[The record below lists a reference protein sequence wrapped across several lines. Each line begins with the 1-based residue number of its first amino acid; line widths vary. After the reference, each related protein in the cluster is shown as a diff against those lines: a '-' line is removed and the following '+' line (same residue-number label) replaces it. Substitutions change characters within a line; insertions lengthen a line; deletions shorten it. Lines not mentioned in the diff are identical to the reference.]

1 MDGNDR
7 RRTQYG
13 QPYQTPPQSR
23 PLPGQPMGPPSGDRY
38 AQPNTPARSDIG
50 GSSLT
55 RPYLPGYPGY
65 SFQEQQYATTQ
76 IQGGSPMQG
85 VQMQYSPA
93 YIQEASRQQQVPSS
107 PSQQQQQQQY
117 TQYGPG
123 PMLPP
128 VGPQSLYENI
138 PYQQRQTALEV
149 MASQFAVP
157 QYIPQGEHGGLGVGS
172 SSSQYLTTQSEQDVY
187 GGVPVTRGPLHPAY
201 PGAQVDFPQVEPRPA
216 QGAIEPDTNQEV
228 LQQGLRDYRQQIKL
242 TFDAIV
248 AGRVTEASDKV
259 LAATRWLV
267 ASVSALGEFT
277 TNLLGE
283 QALIVQ
289 GLQHDDENRYE
300 ERIELWTELN
310 LCWEAIAQKQKEI
323 TEEALRTT
331 RLPADILS
339 GETITHL
346 VDELVSLC
354 DQLEQ
359 YGLVDFELGIWE
371 EQIIHIFTVCLD
383 LLPRSGLTGQTG
395 RSQAGPS

>member
-13 QPYQTPPQSR
+13 QPYQTPAQSR

-38 AQPNTPARSDIG
+38 AQPTTPARSDIG
-50 GSSLT
+50 GPSLT

-107 PSQQQQQQQY
+107 PSQQQQQY

-123 PMLPP
+123 SMLPP
-128 VGPQSLYENI
+128 VGPQPLYENI

-157 QYIPQGEHGGLGVGS
+157 QYMPQGEHGGLGVGS
-172 SSSQYLTTQSEQDVY
+172 SSSQYLTTQSEQSVY
-187 GGVPVTRGPLHPAY
+187 GGVPVTRGSLHQAY
-201 PGAQVDFPQVEPRPA
+201 PGAQVDFPPVEPQPA
-216 QGAIEPDTNQEV
+216 QGAIEPDTNQEA

-267 ASVSALGEFT
+267 ASVSALG
-277 TNLLGE
+277 
-283 QALIVQ
+283 
-289 GLQHDDENRYE
+289 LQHDDESRYE

-310 LCWEAIAQKQKEI
+310 LCWEALAQKQKEI

-371 EQIIHIFTVCLD
+371 EQITHIFTVCLD

-395 RSQAGPS
+395 RVQAGPS

>member
-13 QPYQTPPQSR
+13 QPYQTPAQSR

-38 AQPNTPARSDIG
+38 AQPTTPARSDIG

-65 SFQEQQYATTQ
+65 SFQEQQYGTTQ

-93 YIQEASRQQQVPSS
+93 YIHDASRQQQVPSS
-107 PSQQQQQQQY
+107 PSQQQQQQQQQY

-123 PMLPP
+123 SMLPP
-128 VGPQSLYENI
+128 VGPQSLYDNI

-157 QYIPQGEHGGLGVGS
+157 QYMPQGEHAGLGVGS
-172 SSSQYLTTQSEQDVY
+172 SSSQYLTTQPEQSVY
-187 GGVPVTRGPLHPAY
+187 GGVPVTRGPLHQPY
-201 PGAQVDFPQVEPRPA
+201 PGGQVDFPQVEQQPA
-216 QGAIEPDTNQEV
+216 QGTIEPDTNQEA
-228 LQQGLRDYRQQIKL
+228 LRQGLRDYKQQIKS
-242 TFDAIV
+242 TFDDIV

-267 ASVSALGEFT
+267 GSVSAL
-277 TNLLGE
+277 
-283 QALIVQ
+283 
-289 GLQHDDENRYE
+289 GLQHDDESSHE

-310 LCWEAIAQKQKEI
+310 LCWEALGQKQKEI

-339 GETITHL
+339 GETIAHL
-346 VDELVSLC
+346 VDELVNLC

-371 EQIIHIFTVCLD
+371 EQITHIFTVCLD
-383 LLPRSGLTGQTG
+383 LLPRSGLTGQTD
-395 RSQAGPS
+395 RLQAGPS

>member
-13 QPYQTPPQSR
+13 QPYQTPAQPR

-38 AQPNTPARSDIG
+38 AQPTTPARSDIG

-65 SFQEQQYATTQ
+65 GFQEQQYGTTQ

-93 YIQEASRQQQVPSS
+93 YIQDASRQQQAPSS
-107 PSQQQQQQQY
+107 PSQQQQQY

-123 PMLPP
+123 SMLPP
-128 VGPQSLYENI
+128 VGPQSLYDNI

-157 QYIPQGEHGGLGVGS
+157 QYMPQGEHAGLGVGS
-172 SSSQYLTTQSEQDVY
+172 SSSQYLTTQPEQTVY
-187 GGVPVTRGPLHPAY
+187 GGVPVTRGPLHQAY
-201 PGAQVDFPQVEPRPA
+201 PGGQVDFPGVEQQPA
-216 QGAIEPDTNQEV
+216 QGAIEPDTNQEA
-228 LQQGLRDYRQQIKL
+228 LQQGLRDYKQQIKL

-248 AGRVTEASDKV
+248 AGRLTEASDKV

-267 ASVSALGEFT
+267 GSVSAL
-277 TNLLGE
+277 
-283 QALIVQ
+283 
-289 GLQHDDENRYE
+289 GLQHDDESRHE

-310 LCWEAIAQKQKEI
+310 LCWEALGQKQKEI

-339 GETITHL
+339 SDTITHL
-346 VDELVSLC
+346 VDELVNLC

-371 EQIIHIFTVCLD
+371 EQITHVFTVCLD

-395 RSQAGPS
+395 RLQAGPS

>member
-23 PLPGQPMGPPSGDRY
+23 PLPGQPMGPPSGD
-38 AQPNTPARSDIG
+38 
-50 GSSLT
+50 
-55 RPYLPGYPGY
+55 

-187 GGVPVTRGPLHPAY
+187 GGVPATRGPLHPAY

-216 QGAIEPDTNQEV
+216 QGTIEPDTNQEV

>member
-1 MDGNDR
+1 
-7 RRTQYG
+7 
-13 QPYQTPPQSR
+13 
-23 PLPGQPMGPPSGDRY
+23 
-38 AQPNTPARSDIG
+38 
-50 GSSLT
+50 
-55 RPYLPGYPGY
+55 
-65 SFQEQQYATTQ
+65 
-76 IQGGSPMQG
+76 
-85 VQMQYSPA
+85 
-93 YIQEASRQQQVPSS
+93 
-107 PSQQQQQQQY
+107 
-117 TQYGPG
+117 
-123 PMLPP
+123 
-128 VGPQSLYENI
+128 
-138 PYQQRQTALEV
+138 
-149 MASQFAVP
+149 
-157 QYIPQGEHGGLGVGS
+157 
-172 SSSQYLTTQSEQDVY
+172 
-187 GGVPVTRGPLHPAY
+187 
-201 PGAQVDFPQVEPRPA
+201 VDFPQVEPRPA
-216 QGAIEPDTNQEV
+216 HGAIEPDTNQEV

-267 ASVSALGEFT
+267 ASVSAL
-277 TNLLGE
+277 
-283 QALIVQ
+283 

>member
-1 MDGNDR
+1 
-7 RRTQYG
+7 
-13 QPYQTPPQSR
+13 
-23 PLPGQPMGPPSGDRY
+23 
-38 AQPNTPARSDIG
+38 
-50 GSSLT
+50 
-55 RPYLPGYPGY
+55 
-65 SFQEQQYATTQ
+65 
-76 IQGGSPMQG
+76 MQG

-123 PMLPP
+123 SMLPP

-149 MASQFAVP
+149 MASQFAEP

-172 SSSQYLTTQSEQDVY
+172 SSSQYLTTQSEQGVY

-201 PGAQVDFPQVEPRPA
+201 PGAQVDFPQVEPQPA

-277 TNLLGE
+277 TNLSGE

-371 EQIIHIFTVCLD
+371 EQITHIFTVCLD

-395 RSQAGPS
+395 RQQAGPS